1 MQSWGTAGW
10 LPTPTTRLL
19 ATEKHKSQAG
29 RAGSS
34 FGGRGGGHS
43 RAMSGERVVEVAV
56 QAACIPPAEG

>member
-34 FGGRGGGHS
+34 FGGWGGHS
-43 RAMSGERVVEVAV
+43 RAMSGERVVGVAV
-56 QAACIPPAEG
+56 QAACTPPAEG